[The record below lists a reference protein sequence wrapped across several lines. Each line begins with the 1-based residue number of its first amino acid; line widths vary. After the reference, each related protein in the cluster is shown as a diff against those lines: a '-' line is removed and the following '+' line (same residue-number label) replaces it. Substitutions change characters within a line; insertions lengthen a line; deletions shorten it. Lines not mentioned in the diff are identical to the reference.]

1 MRLTEIGQDVPANSR
16 IAVII
21 EDDADISNLL
31 EAVLLQAGFQTFA
44 AEDGLRGIELIRRH
58 QPVLT
63 TLDVN
68 LPGIDGFEV
77 SRRIRSF
84 SSTYIIMLSARQEEI
99 DTLMGLDAGADDY
112 LTKPFRPR
120 ELRARV
126 EAMLRRYPFG
136 PIGPAEA
143 SEPTRVAAPVP
154 ATPTAVTHR
163 RSAPTAVE
171 DEEWLAHN
179 GLRINDTMRLAELDG
194 VLISLTRTE
203 FDLLVAIILRRRR
216 VITKSELAEEVRPD
230 LNGYVT
236 EADRRSVETHLANL
250 RRKLADSVS
259 APRFIET
266 VRGVGYRLTPVQ
278 PPR

>member
-1 MRLTEIGQDVPANSR
+1 MSDVPLADR

-31 EAVLLQAGFQTFA
+31 EAVLLQAGFTTFA
-44 AEDGLRGIELIRRH
+44 AEDGLTGIELIRRH
-58 QPVLT
+58 NPVLT

-112 LTKPFRPR
+112 VTKPFRPR

-126 EAMLRRYPFG
+126 EAMLRRYR
-136 PIGPAEA
+136 PAPGSPGSVDPA
-143 SEPTRVAAPVP
+143 NHVRP
-154 ATPTAVTHR
+154 ATPART
-163 RSAPTAVE
+163 RSGNRADSAGADGDGE
-171 DEEWLAHN
+171 KWLVHN
-179 GLRINDTMRLAELDG
+179 GLRVNSTMRLVELDG
-194 VLISLTRTE
+194 APIALTRTE
-203 FDLLVAIILRRRR
+203 FDLLLAIMQRHRR
-216 VITKSELAEEVRPD
+216 VITKGELAEEVRPD
-230 LNGYVT
+230 LNGFVT
-236 EADRRSVETHLANL
+236 GADRRSVETHLANL
-250 RRKLADSVS
+250 RRKLTDSVA

-266 VRGVGYRLTPVQ
+266 VRGVGYRLTPI
-278 PPR
+278 RAGR

>member
-1 MRLTEIGQDVPANSR
+1 MSSVTDVHPATDR
-16 IAVII
+16 TAVII

-31 EAVLLQAGFQTFA
+31 EAVLLQAGFRTFA
-44 AEDGLRGIELIRRH
+44 ALDGLTGIELIRTHR
-58 QPVLT
+58 PVLT

-77 SRRIRSF
+77 SRRIRAF

-99 DTLMGLDAGADDY
+99 DTLMGLDSGADDY

-126 EAMLRRYPFG
+126 EAMLRRLRSSPG
-136 PIGPAEA
+136 TRSAAVKAPPATAVPI
-143 SEPTRVAAPVP
+143 APVP
-154 ATPTAVTHR
+154 APVTAE
-163 RSAPTAVE
+163 SAAD
-171 DEEWLAHN
+171 DEEWLVHN
-179 GLRINDTMRLAELDG
+179 GLRVNDTMRLVELDG
-194 VLISLTRTE
+194 APISLTRTE
-203 FDLLVAIILRRRR
+203 FELLLAIMVRRRR
-216 VITKSELAEEVRPD
+216 VITKGELAEEVRPD

-250 RRKLADSVS
+250 RRKLSDSVT

-278 PPR
+278 SPR